1 MMMMPAPPPLAAA
14 VVHTVTITGKHNVDK
29 LVHGKK
35 AKCPRAVMQENVTEV
50 QMSAKEQLAH
60 LIQYFM
66 NANDDVKLIDGTTTQ
81 VMLRELRNKVSGY
94 KAQDLKRELY
104 NEKQL
109 ITLDEVVEKLVAS
122 KLRCCY
128 CSVAVVIFYKNVRD
142 LAQWTLDRV
151 DNDVGHSAVNTVIA
165 CLKCNLQRRRQN
177 EEKFMFTKKL
187 KILRINND

>member
-1 MMMMPAPPPLAAA
+1 MMPAPATEAAI
-14 VVHTVTITGKHNVDK
+14 HTVTITGKHNVDK

-50 QMSAKEQLAH
+50 QMSAKEQLTH

-66 NANDDVKLIDGTTTQ
+66 KANDDVKLIDGSSTQ
-81 VMLRELRNKVSGY
+81 VILVRELRNKISGY
-94 KAQDLKRELY
+94 KGQDLKRELY
-104 NEKQL
+104 NQKEL

-122 KLRCCY
+122 QLRCCY

-151 DNDVGHSAVNTVIA
+151 DNDVGHSAANTVIA

-187 KILRINND
+187 KILRIFTE

>member
-1 MMMMPAPPPLAAA
+1 MTEAAI
-14 VVHTVTITGKHNVDK
+14 HTVTITGKHNVDK

-35 AKCPRAVMQENVTEV
+35 AKCPRTVMQENVTEV
-50 QMSAKEQLAH
+50 QMSAKEQLTH

-66 NANDDVKLIDGTTTQ
+66 KANDDVTSTQ
-81 VMLRELRNKVSGY
+81 VIMLRELRNKISGY

-104 NEKQL
+104 LPKEL
-109 ITLDEVVEKLVAS
+109 ISLDEVVEKLVAS
-122 KLRCCY
+122 QLRCCY
-128 CSVAVVIFYKNVRD
+128 CSVAVVIFYKDVRH

-151 DNDVGHSAVNTVIA
+151 DNDVGHSAANTVIA

-187 KILRINND
+187 KILRLTVD